1 MTETTIAPPEES
13 PDCACGALLKP
24 GQIHCSK
31 CLARQR
37 WERLEKARRRTA
49 RRRSITRRPPRG
61 PVSAAAIGVI
71 WS

>member
-1 MTETTIAPPEES
+1 MTNTTITHPEEV
-13 PDCACGALLKP
+13 PGCACGALLKP
-24 GQIHCSK
+24 GQNHCSK

-37 WERLEKARRRTA
+37 WERREKARRRTV
-49 RRRSITRRPPRG
+49 RRRAITRRPPRG